1 MGRNRRNKYK
11 NQFWTSAVQNCV
23 KWQYYYN
30 MLKEIAIS
38 CIEWKNLPDT
48 VDARFLELT
57 LFEDGAGVYFND
69 EVLGNLFL
77 QATLDGRLNV
87 YREPKFTKAYAVTG
101 YLKDLNDTNSVIIH
115 NNMLHTNSVETC
127 KMFAMRLANIDR
139 TIDVNINAQKTPV
152 LIKSSENERLTMV
165 NLYQQYDG
173 GMPFIFG
180 NDQIN
185 TDNITALRTDAPFV
199 APQLYELKTNIW
211 NEALTYLGISNVN
224 ITKRERLVSDEVNR
238 SQGGSI
244 ASKFSRL
251 HERQVAVEKINK
263 MFGTNISVDYREELN
278 TSLGGLDVSRET
290 LGSSQKGD
298 ITDE

>member
-1 MGRNRRNKYK
+1 MGRNRRNKYR
-11 NQFWTSAVQNCV
+11 NQFFASALQNCV
-23 KWQYYYN
+23 TWQYYYN
-30 MLKEIAIS
+30 RLKEIAIS
-38 CIEWKNLPDT
+38 CIEWKNLPNT

-87 YREPKFTKAYAVTG
+87 YREPKFTKAYAVNG

-115 NNMLHTNSVETC
+115 NNMLHTNSVEAC
-127 KMFAMRLANIDR
+127 KMFAMRLANVDR

-152 LIKSSENERLTMV
+152 LIKSGENERLSMI

-180 NDQIN
+180 SDQLN
-185 TDNITALRTDAPFV
+185 TDNITVLKTDAPLV

-251 HERQVAVEKINK
+251 HERQVAVDKINK
-263 MFGTNISVDYREELN
+263 MFGTNISVDYREELD
-278 TSLGGLDVSRET
+278 TSLDGMNVT
-290 LGSSQKGD
+290 QKGD
-298 ITDE
+298 NANE

>member
-11 NQFWTSAVQNCV
+11 NQFFTSMLQNSV
-23 KWQYYYN
+23 SWKYYYKR
-30 MLKEIAIS
+30 LKEIAMS

-69 EVLGNLFL
+69 DVLGNLFL

-87 YREPKFTKAYAVTG
+87 YREPIKTKAHAVNG
-101 YLKDLNDTNSVIIH
+101 YSKYLNETNSVIIH
-115 NNMLHTNSVETC
+115 NNMLHTNSVEAC
-127 KMFAMRLANIDR
+127 KMFALRLANIDR

-152 LIKSSENERLTMV
+152 LIKSGENERLSMV

-180 NDQIN
+180 SDQLN

-263 MFGTNISVDYREELN
+263 MFGTNISVDYREELD
-278 TSLGGLDVSRET
+278 TSLDEMNI
-290 LGSSQKGD
+290 SSGTPQKGD
-298 ITDE
+298 EADE

>member
-1 MGRNRRNKYK
+1 ML
-11 NQFWTSAVQNCV
+11 QNCV
-23 KWQYYYN
+23 SWQYYYN
-30 MLKEIAIS
+30 RLKEIAIS
-38 CIEWKNLPDT
+38 CIEWKNLPDSI
-48 VDARFLELT
+48 DARFLELT

-69 EVLGNLFL
+69 DVLGNLFL

-87 YREPKFTKAYAVTG
+87 YREPTKTKAYATNG
-101 YLKDLNDTNSVIIH
+101 YLKCLNENNSVIIH

-139 TIDVNINAQKTPV
+139 TVDVNINAQKTPV
-152 LIKSSENERLTMV
+152 LIKSGENERLSMV

-180 NDQIN
+180 SDQLN

-251 HERQVAVEKINK
+251 HERQTAVEKINK
-263 MFGTNISVDYREELN
+263 MFGTNISVDYREELD
-278 TSLGGLDVSRET
+278 TSLDRLNVSRET
-290 LGSSQKGD
+290 LQKGD
-298 ITDE
+298 NADG

>member
-11 NQFWTSAVQNCV
+11 NQFFTSMLQNSV
-23 KWQYYYN
+23 SWQYYYN
-30 MLKEIAIS
+30 RLKEIAIS

-69 EVLGNLFL
+69 DVLGNLFL

-87 YREPKFTKAYAVTG
+87 YREPIKTKAHAVNG
-101 YLKDLNDTNSVIIH
+101 YSKYLNETNSVIIH
-115 NNMLHTNSVETC
+115 NNMLHTNSVKAC

-152 LIKSSENERLTMV
+152 LIKSGENERLSMV

-180 NDQIN
+180 SDQLN

-263 MFGTNISVDYREELN
+263 MFGTNISVNYREELD
-278 TSLGGLDVSRET
+278 TSLVGLNVSRET
-290 LGSSQKGD
+290 LQKGD
-298 ITDE
+298 IVDE

>member
-11 NQFWTSAVQNCV
+11 NQFFTSMLHNNVS
-23 KWQYYYN
+23 WQYYYN
-30 MLKEIAIS
+30 RLKEIAIS
-38 CIEWKNLPDT
+38 CIEWKNLPGT

-69 EVLGNLFL
+69 DVLGNLFL

-87 YREPKFTKAYAVTG
+87 YREPIKTKAHAVNG
-101 YLKDLNDTNSVIIH
+101 YSKDLNETNSVIIH
-115 NNMLHTNSVETC
+115 NNMLHTNSVKAC
-127 KMFAMRLANIDR
+127 KMFATRLANIDR

-152 LIKSSENERLTMV
+152 LIKSGENERLSMV

-180 NDQIN
+180 SDQLN

-263 MFGTNISVDYREELN
+263 MFGTNISVDYREELD
-278 TSLGGLDVSRET
+278 TSLDGMNI
-290 LGSSQKGD
+290 SSGTPQKGD
-298 ITDE
+298 DADE

>member
-1 MGRNRRNKYK
+1 MGRNKRNKYK
-11 NQFWTSAVQNCV
+11 NQFFTSALQNYV
-23 KWQYYYN
+23 TWQYYYN
-30 MLKEIAIS
+30 RLKEIAIS

-101 YLKDLNDTNSVIIH
+101 YLKDLNESNSVIIH
-115 NNMLHTNSVETC
+115 NNMLHTNSVEAC

-152 LIKSSENERLTMV
+152 LIKSGENERLSMV

-180 NDQIN
+180 SDQLN

-263 MFGTNISVDYREELN
+263 MFGTNISVDYREELD
-278 TSLGGLDVSRET
+278 TSLSGLDVSRET
-290 LGSSQKGD
+290 LGSQQKGD
-298 ITDE
+298 IADE

>member
-1 MGRNRRNKYK
+1 ML
-11 NQFWTSAVQNCV
+11 QNCV
-23 KWQYYYN
+23 SWQYYYN
-30 MLKEIAIS
+30 RLKEIAIS

-69 EVLGNLFL
+69 DVLGNLFL

-87 YREPKFTKAYAVTG
+87 YREPIKTKAYAVTG
-101 YLKDLNDTNSVIIH
+101 YLKDLNETNSVIIH
-115 NNMLHTNSVETC
+115 NNMLHTNSVKAC

-152 LIKSSENERLTMV
+152 LIKSGENERLSMV

-180 NDQIN
+180 SDQLN

-199 APQLYELKTNIW
+199 ATQLYELKTNIW

-251 HERQVAVEKINK
+251 HERQTAVEKINK
-263 MFGTNISVDYREELN
+263 MFGTNISVDYREELDTSLSDLD
-278 TSLGGLDVSRET
+278 TSLGMQ
-290 LGSSQKGD
+290 QKGD
-298 ITDE
+298 EADE

>member
-11 NQFWTSAVQNCV
+11 NQFFTSMLQNSV
-23 KWQYYYN
+23 SWQYYYN
-30 MLKEIAIS
+30 RLKEIAIS

-69 EVLGNLFL
+69 DVLGNLFL

-87 YREPKFTKAYAVTG
+87 YREPIKTKAHAVNG
-101 YLKDLNDTNSVIIH
+101 YSKYLNETNSVIIH
-115 NNMLHTNSVETC
+115 NNMLHTNSVKAC

-152 LIKSSENERLTMV
+152 LIKSGENERLSMV

-180 NDQIN
+180 SDQLN

-263 MFGTNISVDYREELN
+263 MFGTNISVNYREELD
-278 TSLGGLDVSRET
+278 TSLVGLNVSRET
-290 LGSSQKGD
+290 LQKAD
-298 ITDE
+298 KEIRR

>member
-1 MGRNRRNKYK
+1 ML
-11 NQFWTSAVQNCV
+11 QNCV
-23 KWQYYYN
+23 SWQYYYN
-30 MLKEIAIS
+30 RLKEIAIS
-38 CIEWKNLPDT
+38 CIEWKNLPDSI
-48 VDARFLELT
+48 DARFLELT

-69 EVLGNLFL
+69 DVLGNLFL

-87 YREPKFTKAYAVTG
+87 YREPTKTKAYATNG
-101 YLKDLNDTNSVIIH
+101 YLKCLNENNSVIIH

-152 LIKSSENERLTMV
+152 LIKSGENERLSME

-180 NDQIN
+180 SDQLN
-185 TDNITALRTDAPFV
+185 TDSITALRTDAPFV
-199 APQLYELKTNIW
+199 SPQLYELKTNIW

-251 HERQVAVEKINK
+251 HERQTAVEKINK
-263 MFGTNISVDYREELN
+263 MFGTNISVNYREELD
-278 TSLGGLDVSRET
+278 TSLDGLNVSRET
-290 LGSSQKGD
+290 LQKGD
-298 ITDE
+298 NVDE

>member
-1 MGRNRRNKYK
+1 MS
-11 NQFWTSAVQNCV
+11 SAVQNCV
-23 KWQYYYN
+23 TWQYYYN
-30 MLKEIAIS
+30 RLKEIAIS

-48 VDARFLELT
+48 VEARFLELT
-57 LFEDGAGVYFND
+57 LFEDGVGVYFND
-69 EVLGNLFL
+69 DVLGNLFL
-77 QATLDGRLNV
+77 QATLDWRLNV

-101 YLKDLNDTNSVIIH
+101 YLKNLDDTNSVIIH
-115 NNMLHTNSVETC
+115 NNMLHTSSVEAC
-127 KMFAMRLANIDR
+127 KMFAIRLANIDR

-152 LIKSSENERLTMV
+152 LIKSGENERLSMV

-180 NDQIN
+180 SDQLN
-185 TDNITALRTDAPFV
+185 TDNITALRTDAPFIS
-199 APQLYELKTNIW
+199 PQLYELKTNIW

-263 MFGTNISVDYREELN
+263 MFGTNISVDYREELD
-278 TSLGGLDVSRET
+278 TSLGGLDMT
-290 LGSSQKGD
+290 PTKKGD
-298 ITDE
+298 IADE

>member
-11 NQFWTSAVQNCV
+11 NQFFTSMLQNSV
-23 KWQYYYN
+23 SWQYYYN
-30 MLKEIAIS
+30 RLKEIAIS

-69 EVLGNLFL
+69 DVLGNLFL

-87 YREPKFTKAYAVTG
+87 YREPIKTKAHAVNG
-101 YLKDLNDTNSVIIH
+101 YSKYLDETNSVIIH
-115 NNMLHTNSVETC
+115 NNMLHTNSVKAC
-127 KMFAMRLANIDR
+127 KMFALRLANIDR

-152 LIKSSENERLTMV
+152 LIKSSENERLTMI

-173 GMPFIFG
+173 GMPFVFG
-180 NDQIN
+180 SDELN
-185 TDNITALRTDAPFV
+185 TDNLTALKTDAPFV

-263 MFGTNISVDYREELN
+263 MFGTNISVDYREELD
-278 TSLGGLDVSRET
+278 TSLDGMNISRGT
-290 LGSSQKGD
+290 PQKGD
-298 ITDE
+298 DADE

>member
-11 NQFWTSAVQNCV
+11 NQFFTSMLQNSLS
-23 KWQYYYN
+23 WQYYYN
-30 MLKEIAIS
+30 RLKEIAIS

-57 LFEDGAGVYFND
+57 LFEDGAGVYFSD
-69 EVLGNLFL
+69 DVLGNLFL

-87 YREPKFTKAYAVTG
+87 YREPIMTKAHAVNG
-101 YLKDLNDTNSVIIH
+101 YSKYLDETNSVIIH
-115 NNMLHTNSVETC
+115 NNMLHTNSVKAC

-152 LIKSSENERLTMV
+152 LIKSGENERLSMV

-180 NDQIN
+180 SDQLN

-263 MFGTNISVDYREELN
+263 MFGTNISVDYREELD
-278 TSLGGLDVSRET
+278 TSLDGLNVSRET
-290 LGSSQKGD
+290 SQKGD
-298 ITDE
+298 IVDE

>member
-1 MGRNRRNKYK
+1 ML
-11 NQFWTSAVQNCV
+11 QNCV
-23 KWQYYYN
+23 SWEYYYN
-30 MLKEIAIS
+30 RLKEIAIS

-69 EVLGNLFL
+69 DVLGNLFL

-115 NNMLHTNSVETC
+115 NNMLHTNSVEAC

-152 LIKSSENERLTMV
+152 LIKSGENERLSMV

-180 NDQIN
+180 SDQLN

-251 HERQVAVEKINK
+251 HERQTAVKKINK
-263 MFGTNISVDYREELN
+263 MFGTNISVDYREELD
-278 TSLGGLDVSRET
+278 TSLCGLNI
-290 LGSSQKGD
+290 SQKGD
-298 ITDE
+298 IAGE

>member
-1 MGRNRRNKYK
+1 MGRNRINKYK
-11 NQFWTSAVQNCV
+11 NQFFTSMLQNSV
-23 KWQYYYN
+23 SWQYYYN
-30 MLKEIAIS
+30 RLKEIAIS

-69 EVLGNLFL
+69 DVLGNLFL

-87 YREPKFTKAYAVTG
+87 YREPIKTKAHAVNG
-101 YLKDLNDTNSVIIH
+101 YSKYLNETNSVIIH
-115 NNMLHTNSVETC
+115 NNMLHTNSVKAC

-152 LIKSSENERLTMV
+152 LIKSGENERLSMV

-173 GMPFIFG
+173 GMPFVFG
-180 NDQIN
+180 SDQLN
-185 TDNITALRTDAPFV
+185 TDNITVLRTDAPFV

-263 MFGTNISVDYREELN
+263 MFGTNISVDYREELD
-278 TSLGGLDVSRET
+278 TSLDGLNVSRET
-290 LGSSQKGD
+290 SQKGD
-298 ITDE
+298 IVDE

>member
-11 NQFWTSAVQNCV
+11 NQFFTSMLQNSV
-23 KWQYYYN
+23 SWQYYYN
-30 MLKEIAIS
+30 RLKEIAIS

-69 EVLGNLFL
+69 DVLGNLFL

-87 YREPKFTKAYAVTG
+87 YREPIKTKAHAVNG
-101 YLKDLNDTNSVIIH
+101 YSKYLNETNSVIIH
-115 NNMLHTNSVETC
+115 NNMLHTNSVKAC
-127 KMFAMRLANIDR
+127 KMFALRLANIDR

-152 LIKSSENERLTMV
+152 LIKSSENERLTMI

-173 GMPFIFG
+173 GMPFVFG
-180 NDQIN
+180 SDELN
-185 TDNITALRTDAPFV
+185 TDNLTALRTDAPFV

-263 MFGTNISVDYREELN
+263 MFGTNIRVDYREELD
-278 TSLGGLDVSRET
+278 TSLDGMNISRGT
-290 LGSSQKGD
+290 PQKGD
-298 ITDE
+298 DADE

>member
-11 NQFWTSAVQNCV
+11 NQFFTSMLQNCIS
-23 KWQYYYN
+23 WQYYYSR
-30 MLKEIAIS
+30 LKEIAIS

-87 YREPKFTKAYAVTG
+87 YREPKNTKAYAVNG
-101 YLKDLNDTNSVIIH
+101 YLKDLNETNSVIIH
-115 NNMLHTNSVETC
+115 NNMLHTNSVEAC
-127 KMFAMRLANIDR
+127 KMFALRLANIDR

-152 LIKSSENERLTMV
+152 LIKSGENERLSMV

-180 NDQIN
+180 SDQLN

-251 HERQVAVEKINK
+251 HERQTAVEKINK
-263 MFGTNISVDYREELN
+263 MFGTNISVDYREELD
-278 TSLGGLDVSRET
+278 TSLDGLNVSRET
-290 LGSSQKGD
+290 SQKGD
-298 ITDE
+298 DAGE

>member
-11 NQFWTSAVQNCV
+11 NQFFTSMLQNCV
-23 KWQYYYN
+23 SWQYYYN
-30 MLKEIAIS
+30 RLKEIAIS

-48 VDARFLELT
+48 VDSRFLELT

-69 EVLGNLFL
+69 DVLGNLFL

-87 YREPKFTKAYAVTG
+87 YREPIKTKAYSVNG

-115 NNMLHTNSVETC
+115 NNMLHTNSVEAC
-127 KMFAMRLANIDR
+127 KMFALRLANIDR

-152 LIKSSENERLTMV
+152 LIKSGENERLSMV

-180 NDQIN
+180 SDQLN
-185 TDNITALRTDAPFV
+185 TDNITAIRTDAPFV

-251 HERQVAVEKINK
+251 HERQTAVEKINK
-263 MFGTNISVDYREELN
+263 MFGTNISVDYREELD
-278 TSLGGLDVSRET
+278 TSLDGLNVLSKT
-290 LGSSQKGD
+290 SQKGGD
-298 ITDE
+298 VGE

>member
-11 NQFWTSAVQNCV
+11 NQFFTSMLQNYV
-23 KWQYYYN
+23 SWQYYYN
-30 MLKEIAIS
+30 RLKEIAIS

-69 EVLGNLFL
+69 DVLGDLFL

-87 YREPKFTKAYAVTG
+87 YREPKNTKAYAVNG
-101 YLKDLNDTNSVIIH
+101 YLKDLNETNSVIIH
-115 NNMLHTNSVETC
+115 NNMLHTNSVEAC
-127 KMFAMRLANIDR
+127 KMFAIRLANIDR

-152 LIKSSENERLTMV
+152 LIKSGENERLSMV

-180 NDQIN
+180 SDQLN
-185 TDNITALRTDAPFV
+185 TDNITTLRTDAPFV

-251 HERQVAVEKINK
+251 HERQTAVEKINK
-263 MFGTNISVDYREELN
+263 MFGTNISVDYREELD
-278 TSLGGLDVSRET
+278 TSLDGLNVSREI
-290 LGSSQKGD
+290 SQKGD
-298 ITDE
+298 EADE

>member
-1 MGRNRRNKYK
+1 ML
-11 NQFWTSAVQNCV
+11 QNCV
-23 KWQYYYN
+23 SWQYYYN
-30 MLKEIAIS
+30 RLKEIAIS
-38 CIEWKNLPDT
+38 CIEWKNLPDSI
-48 VDARFLELT
+48 DARFLELT

-69 EVLGNLFL
+69 DVLGNLFL

-87 YREPKFTKAYAVTG
+87 YREPTKTKAYATNG
-101 YLKDLNDTNSVIIH
+101 YLKCLNENNSVIIH
-115 NNMLHTNSVETC
+115 NNMLHTNSIETC

-152 LIKSSENERLTMV
+152 LIKSGENERLSMV

-180 NDQIN
+180 SDQLN

-251 HERQVAVEKINK
+251 HERQTAVEKINK
-263 MFGTNISVDYREELN
+263 MFGTNISVDYREELD
-278 TSLGGLDVSRET
+278 TSLDGLNVSRET
-290 LGSSQKGD
+290 LQKGD
-298 ITDE
+298 NADE

>member
-11 NQFWTSAVQNCV
+11 NQFFTSMLQNCV
-23 KWQYYYN
+23 SWEYYYN
-30 MLKEIAIS
+30 RLKEIAIS

-87 YREPKFTKAYAVTG
+87 YREPTKTKAYAING
-101 YLKDLNDTNSVIIH
+101 YLKDLKETNSVIIH
-115 NNMLHTNSVETC
+115 NNMLHTNSVEAC

-152 LIKSSENERLTMV
+152 LIKSGENERLSMV

-180 NDQIN
+180 SDQLN

-251 HERQVAVEKINK
+251 HERQTAVEKINK
-263 MFGTNISVDYREELN
+263 MFGTNISVNYREELD
-278 TSLGGLDVSRET
+278 TSLYGLNI
-290 LGSSQKGD
+290 SQKGD
-298 ITDE
+298 IAGE

>member
-11 NQFWTSAVQNCV
+11 NQFFTSALQNCV
-23 KWQYYYN
+23 TLQYYYN
-30 MLKEIAIS
+30 RLKEIAIS

-69 EVLGNLFL
+69 DVLGNLFL
-77 QATLDGRLNV
+77 QATLNGRLNV

-101 YLKDLNDTNSVIIH
+101 YLKDLNESNSVIIH
-115 NNMLHTNSVETC
+115 NNMLHTNSIEAC

-152 LIKSSENERLTMV
+152 LIKSGENERLSMV

-180 NDQIN
+180 SDQLN

-251 HERQVAVEKINK
+251 HERQVAVERINK
-263 MFGTNISVDYREELN
+263 MFGTNISVDYREELD
-278 TSLGGLDVSRET
+278 TSLGGLDMLPT
-290 LGSSQKGD
+290 QKGD
-298 ITDE
+298 NTDE

>member
-1 MGRNRRNKYK
+1 ML
-11 NQFWTSAVQNCV
+11 QNCV
-23 KWQYYYN
+23 SWQYYYN
-30 MLKEIAIS
+30 RLKEIAIS

-48 VDARFLELT
+48 IDSRFLELT

-69 EVLGNLFL
+69 DVLGNLFL
-77 QATLDGRLNV
+77 QATIDGRLNV
-87 YREPKFTKAYAVTG
+87 YREPIKTKAYAVNG

-115 NNMLHTNSVETC
+115 NNMLHTNSVEAC

-152 LIKSSENERLTMV
+152 LIKSGENERLSMV

-180 NDQIN
+180 SDQLN
-185 TDNITALRTDAPFV
+185 TDNITAIRTDAPFV

-251 HERQVAVEKINK
+251 HERQTAVEKINK
-263 MFGTNISVDYREELN
+263 MFGTNISVDYREELD
-278 TSLGGLDVSRET
+278 TSLDWLNV
-290 LGSSQKGD
+290 
-298 ITDE
+298 

>member
-11 NQFWTSAVQNCV
+11 NQFFTSMLQNSV
-23 KWQYYYN
+23 SWQYYYN
-30 MLKEIAIS
+30 RLKEIAIS

-69 EVLGNLFL
+69 DVLGNLFL

-87 YREPKFTKAYAVTG
+87 YREPIKTKAHAVNG
-101 YLKDLNDTNSVIIH
+101 YSKYLNETNSVIIH
-115 NNMLHTNSVETC
+115 NNMLHTNSVKAC
-127 KMFAMRLANIDR
+127 KMFALRLANIDR

-152 LIKSSENERLTMV
+152 LIKSSENERLTMI

-173 GMPFIFG
+173 GMPFVFG
-180 NDQIN
+180 SDELN
-185 TDNITALRTDAPFV
+185 TDNLTALRTDAPFV

-263 MFGTNISVDYREELN
+263 MFGTNISVDYREELD
-278 TSLGGLDVSRET
+278 TSLDGLNVLRET
-290 LGSSQKGD
+290 SQKGD
-298 ITDE
+298 IVDE

>member
-11 NQFWTSAVQNCV
+11 NQFWASAVQNCV
-23 KWQYYYN
+23 TWQYYYN
-30 MLKEIAIS
+30 RLKEIAIS

-48 VDARFLELT
+48 VDSRFLELT

-101 YLKDLNDTNSVIIH
+101 YLKNLDESNSVIIH
-115 NNMLHTNSVETC
+115 NNMLHTNSVEAC

-152 LIKSSENERLTMV
+152 LIKSGENERQSMV

-180 NDQIN
+180 SDQLN

-251 HERQVAVEKINK
+251 HERQTAVEKINK
-263 MFGTNISVDYREELN
+263 IFGTNISVDYREELD
-278 TSLGGLDVSRET
+278 TSLEGLNVSRET
-290 LGSSQKGD
+290 SASQKGGG
-298 ITDE
+298 TGE

>member
-1 MGRNRRNKYK
+1 MN
-11 NQFWTSAVQNCV
+11 
-23 KWQYYYN
+23 
-30 MLKEIAIS
+30 
-38 CIEWKNLPDT
+38 
-48 VDARFLELT
+48 
-57 LFEDGAGVYFND
+57 
-69 EVLGNLFL
+69 
-77 QATLDGRLNV
+77 
-87 YREPKFTKAYAVTG
+87 G
-101 YLKDLNDTNSVIIH
+101 YLKDLNETNSVIIH
-115 NNMLHTNSVETC
+115 NNMLHTNSVEAC
-127 KMFAMRLANIDR
+127 KMFALRLANIDR

-152 LIKSSENERLTMV
+152 LIKSGENERLSMV

-180 NDQIN
+180 SDQLN

-251 HERQVAVEKINK
+251 HERQTAVEKINK
-263 MFGTNISVDYREELN
+263 MFGTNISVDYREELD
-278 TSLGGLDVSRET
+278 TSLDDLNVSRET
-290 LGSSQKGD
+290 STSQKGD
-298 ITDE
+298 DTGE

>member
-11 NQFWTSAVQNCV
+11 NQFFTSMLQNSV
-23 KWQYYYN
+23 SWQYYYN
-30 MLKEIAIS
+30 RLKEIAIS

-69 EVLGNLFL
+69 DVLGNLFL

-87 YREPKFTKAYAVTG
+87 YREPIKTKAHAVNG
-101 YLKDLNDTNSVIIH
+101 YSKYLNETNSVIIH
-115 NNMLHTNSVETC
+115 NNMLHTNSVKAC

-152 LIKSSENERLTMV
+152 LIKSGENERLSMV

-180 NDQIN
+180 SDQLN

-263 MFGTNISVDYREELN
+263 MFGTNISVNYREELD
-278 TSLGGLDVSRET
+278 TSLVGLNVSRET
-290 LGSSQKGD
+290 SQKGD
-298 ITDE
+298 IVDE

>member
-11 NQFWTSAVQNCV
+11 NQFFTSMLQNSV
-23 KWQYYYN
+23 SWQYYYN
-30 MLKEIAIS
+30 RLKEIAIS

-48 VDARFLELT
+48 VDSRFLELT

-69 EVLGNLFL
+69 DVLGNLFL

-87 YREPKFTKAYAVTG
+87 YREPIKTKAHAVNG
-101 YLKDLNDTNSVIIH
+101 YSKYLNETNSVIIH
-115 NNMLHTNSVETC
+115 NNMLHTNSVKAC

-152 LIKSSENERLTMV
+152 LIKSGENERLSMV

-180 NDQIN
+180 SDQLN

-263 MFGTNISVDYREELN
+263 MFGTNISVNYREELD
-278 TSLGGLDVSRET
+278 TSLVGLNVSRET
-290 LGSSQKGD
+290 SQKGD
-298 ITDE
+298 IVDE

>member
-11 NQFWTSAVQNCV
+11 NQFFTSMSQNCV
-23 KWQYYYN
+23 SWQYYYN
-30 MLKEIAIS
+30 RLKEIAIS

-48 VDARFLELT
+48 VDSRFLELT

-87 YREPKFTKAYAVTG
+87 YREPIKTKAYAVTG
-101 YLKDLNDTNSVIIH
+101 YLKDLNETNSVIIH
-115 NNMLHTNSVETC
+115 NNMLHTNSVEAC

-152 LIKSSENERLTMV
+152 LIKSGENERLSMV

-180 NDQIN
+180 SDQLN

-251 HERQVAVEKINK
+251 HERQTAVEKINK
-263 MFGTNISVDYREELN
+263 MFGTNISVDYREELD
-278 TSLGGLDVSRET
+278 TSLDGMNVSRET
-290 LGSSQKGD
+290 SQKGD
-298 ITDE
+298 IVDE

>member
-11 NQFWTSAVQNCV
+11 NQFFTSMLQNSV
-23 KWQYYYN
+23 SWQYYYN
-30 MLKEIAIS
+30 RLKEIAIS

-57 LFEDGAGVYFND
+57 LFEDGTGVYFND
-69 EVLGNLFL
+69 DVLGNLFL
-77 QATLDGRLNV
+77 QATLDGRLN
-87 YREPKFTKAYAVTG
+87 
-101 YLKDLNDTNSVIIH
+101 
-115 NNMLHTNSVETC
+115 SVEAC
-127 KMFAMRLANIDR
+127 KMLALRLANIDR

-152 LIKSSENERLTMV
+152 LIKSGENERLSMV

-180 NDQIN
+180 SDQLN
-185 TDNITALRTDAPFV
+185 TDNITAIRTDAPFV
-199 APQLYELKTNIW
+199 AQQLYELKTNIW

-238 SQGGSI
+238 SQSGSI

-251 HERQVAVEKINK
+251 HERQTAVEKINK
-263 MFGTNISVDYREELN
+263 MFGTNISVDYREELD
-278 TSLGGLDVSRET
+278 TSLSSLDTSLRIQ
-290 LGSSQKGD
+290 QKGD
-298 ITDE
+298 DTGE

>member
-1 MGRNRRNKYK
+1 ML
-11 NQFWTSAVQNCV
+11 QNCV
-23 KWQYYYN
+23 SWQYYYN
-30 MLKEIAIS
+30 RLKEIAIS

-87 YREPKFTKAYAVTG
+87 YREPKYTKAHAVTG
-101 YLKDLNDTNSVIIH
+101 YLKDLNETNSVIIH
-115 NNMLHTNSVETC
+115 NNMLHTNSVKAC

-152 LIKSSENERLTMV
+152 LIKSGENERLSMV

-180 NDQIN
+180 SDQLN

-251 HERQVAVEKINK
+251 HERQTAVEKINK
-263 MFGTNISVDYREELN
+263 MFGTNISVDYREELD
-278 TSLGGLDVSRET
+278 TSLDGLNVSRET
-290 LGSSQKGD
+290 SQKGD
-298 ITDE
+298 DTGE

>member
-1 MGRNRRNKYK
+1 ML
-11 NQFWTSAVQNCV
+11 QNCV
-23 KWQYYYN
+23 SWQYYYN
-30 MLKEIAIS
+30 RLKEIAIS

-87 YREPKFTKAYAVTG
+87 YREPKNTKAYAVNG
-101 YLKDLNDTNSVIIH
+101 YLKDLNETNSVIIH
-115 NNMLHTNSVETC
+115 NNMLHTNSVEAC
-127 KMFAMRLANIDR
+127 KMFALRLANIDR

-152 LIKSSENERLTMV
+152 LIKSGENERLSMV

-180 NDQIN
+180 SDQLN
-185 TDNITALRTDAPFV
+185 TDNITALRTEAPFV

-251 HERQVAVEKINK
+251 HERQTAVEKINK
-263 MFGTNISVDYREELN
+263 MFGTNISVDYREELD
-278 TSLGGLDVSRET
+278 TSLDGLNVSRET
-290 LGSSQKGD
+290 STLQKGD
-298 ITDE
+298 DTGE

>member
-1 MGRNRRNKYK
+1 ML
-11 NQFWTSAVQNCV
+11 QNCV
-23 KWQYYYN
+23 SWQYYYN
-30 MLKEIAIS
+30 RLKEIAIS
-38 CIEWKNLPDT
+38 CIEWKNLPDSI
-48 VDARFLELT
+48 DARFLELT

-69 EVLGNLFL
+69 DVLGNLFL

-87 YREPKFTKAYAVTG
+87 YREPTKTKAYATNG
-101 YLKDLNDTNSVIIH
+101 YLKCLNENNSVIIH
-115 NNMLHTNSVETC
+115 NNMLHTNSIETC

-152 LIKSSENERLTMV
+152 LIKSGEDERLSMV

-180 NDQIN
+180 SDQLN

-251 HERQVAVEKINK
+251 HERQTAVEKINK
-263 MFGTNISVDYREELN
+263 MFGTNISVDYREELD
-278 TSLGGLDVSRET
+278 TSLDGLNVSRET
-290 LGSSQKGD
+290 LQKGD
-298 ITDE
+298 NADE

>member
-11 NQFWTSAVQNCV
+11 NQFFTSMLQNSV
-23 KWQYYYN
+23 SWQYYYN
-30 MLKEIAIS
+30 RLKEIAIS

-69 EVLGNLFL
+69 DVLGNLFL

-87 YREPKFTKAYAVTG
+87 YREPIKTKAHAVNG
-101 YLKDLNDTNSVIIH
+101 YSKYLNETNSVIIH
-115 NNMLHTNSVETC
+115 NNMLHTNSVEAC
-127 KMFAMRLANIDR
+127 KMFALRLANIDR

-152 LIKSSENERLTMV
+152 LVKSGENERLSMI

-180 NDQIN
+180 SDQLN

-263 MFGTNISVDYREELN
+263 MFGTNISVDYREELD
-278 TSLGGLDVSRET
+278 TSLDGMNI
-290 LGSSQKGD
+290 SSGTPQKGD
-298 ITDE
+298 EADE

>member
-11 NQFWTSAVQNCV
+11 NQFFTSMLQNSV
-23 KWQYYYN
+23 SWQYYYN
-30 MLKEIAIS
+30 RLKEIAIS

-69 EVLGNLFL
+69 DVLGNLFL

-87 YREPKFTKAYAVTG
+87 YREPIKTKAHAVNG
-101 YLKDLNDTNSVIIH
+101 YSKYLNETNSVIIH
-115 NNMLHTNSVETC
+115 NNMLHTNSVKAC
-127 KMFAMRLANIDR
+127 KMFALRLANIDR

-152 LIKSSENERLTMV
+152 LIKSSENERLTMI

-173 GMPFIFG
+173 GMPFVFG
-180 NDQIN
+180 SDELN
-185 TDNITALRTDAPFV
+185 TDNLTALRTDAPFV

-263 MFGTNISVDYREELN
+263 MFGTNISVDYREELD
-278 TSLGGLDVSRET
+278 TSLDGMNISRGT
-290 LGSSQKGD
+290 PQKGD
-298 ITDE
+298 DADE

>member
-1 MGRNRRNKYK
+1 ML
-11 NQFWTSAVQNCV
+11 QNCV
-23 KWQYYYN
+23 SWQYYYN
-30 MLKEIAIS
+30 RLKEIAIS
-38 CIEWKNLPDT
+38 CIEWKNLPDSI
-48 VDARFLELT
+48 DARFLELT

-69 EVLGNLFL
+69 DVLGNLFL

-87 YREPKFTKAYAVTG
+87 YREPTKTKAYATNG
-101 YLKDLNDTNSVIIH
+101 YLKCLNENNSVIIH

-152 LIKSSENERLTMV
+152 LIKSGENERLSMV

-180 NDQIN
+180 SDQLN

-251 HERQVAVEKINK
+251 HERQTAVEKINK
-263 MFGTNISVDYREELN
+263 MFGTNISVDYREELD
-278 TSLGGLDVSRET
+278 TSLDGLNVSRET
-290 LGSSQKGD
+290 LKKGD
-298 ITDE
+298 IVDE